1 MKHSHGAK
9 NHCGRTGE
17 HRDGTVDPC
26 NGTVG
31 HCGRIVKYRDE
42 MEDGCDR
49 TVESCDCAVR
59 YCDGMR
65 ATLVEQETTRWMVQ

>member
-1 MKHSHGAK
+1 
-9 NHCGRTGE
+9 
-17 HRDGTVDPC
+17 
-26 NGTVG
+26 
-31 HCGRIVKYRDE
+31 